1 MALLLAEGGVLA
13 RLNDDDDDEDEDAAV
28 AAAGTGCDGGDDAR
42 L

>member
-13 RLNDDDDDEDEDAAV
+13 RLNDDDEDDEDAAV
-28 AAAGTGCDGGDDAR
+28 AAAGADCDGGDDAR